1 MRGSHLQHPLE
12 RRPPLLQ
19 QPLHARDSTDD
30 DIDILRR
37 RRDRLLLL
45 HLCQRERDRRQL
57 RRRKLQPPGGDLIK
71 LFSTVIYVI
80 RHQCRKTAVLSCH
93 RFLIN
98 SGVEEMNII

>member
-12 RRPPLLQ
+12 RRSPVLQ

-45 HLCQRERDRRQL
+45 HLRQRERDRRQL
-57 RRRKLQPPGGDLIK
+57 RRRELQPPGDDFCNIL
-71 LFSTVIYVI
+71 
-80 RHQCRKTAVLSCH
+80 RAA
-93 RFLIN
+93 FLYESFFHSFYGLTIWVCKFLAK
-98 SGVEEMNII
+98 GF